1 MGRFYI
7 EEKLSEH
14 LGETPEGFL
23 ICHDVP
29 IAKIGEQIYK
39 ADEVPIQPNKDGLVV
54 IKRREEEVFNPETIS
69 SFEGKPFTIDHPDE
83 MVTPENWKD
92 LAHGF
97 VTNVRRGVKEKLDL
111 LVGDIV
117 VTTKK
122 AIELVKNG
130 MREISCGYDANYEQL
145 EKGIGIQRDIIGNHV
160 ALVMRGRAGHRC
172 AIGDK
177 ECTNCGECRCKNHI
191 KDKEGEDAMKFKDKL
206 KNVYLK
212 LIKDADFEKL
222 PDDEKVDKL
231 AEAGTDAIEEE
242 APEKEKEIVSEKEVI
257 PDQEEEIIPEKEGIA
272 SDGEVTIGQLN
283 ETVNRLIGIIE
294 AFVKSAV
301 SIGQGL
307 DSKFKDEEEL
317 PEKKIEDEEI
327 PEKEMEEDEDPDEKE
342 EQMKVEAKDCDSVWQ
357 DVASR
362 AELLSP
368 GIRLNKPTKDH
379 KLTLDKLKRKSLKS
393 AFVTDSETLGI
404 FVKEEKIDSL
414 EGEALNIA
422 FVAASEAIKQ
432 KNNRFVKDSVVMNA
446 KAVTNDIRSIQER
459 NKKFWGKK

>member
-23 ICHDVP
+23 ICRDVP

-54 IKRREEEVFNPETIS
+54 IKRREEEIFNPEAIS

-97 VTNVRRGVKEKLDL
+97 VTNVRRGAKEKLDL

-145 EKGIGIQRDIIGNHV
+145 ETGVGIQKDIIGNHI

-172 AIGDK
+172 SIGDK
-177 ECTNCGECRCKNHI
+177 ECTNCGECKCKTNI
-191 KDKEGEDAMKFKDKL
+191 KDKEDKEIMNFKTKL
-206 KNVYLK
+206 KAVYRK
-212 LIKDADFEKL
+212 LIKDADFENL
-222 PDDEKVDKL
+222 PDEEKVDKL
-231 AEAGTDAIEEE
+231 VEAGSDAVEEMP
-242 APEKEKEIVSEKEVI
+242 PEKKTEIE
-257 PDQEEEIIPEKEGIA
+257 
-272 SDGEVTIGQLN
+272 GEVTIAQLN

-294 AFVKSAV
+294 AFVKSA
-301 SIGQGL
+301 SAIGEGL
-307 DSKFKDEEEL
+307 
-317 PEKKIEDEEI
+317 EKKIKDEDLEKEKEDEYL
-327 PEKEMEEDEDPDEKE
+327 KEETEDEDLEKEKE
-342 EQMKVEAKDCDSVWQ
+342 EREKMEARDCDSVWY
-357 DVASR
+357 DVAYR
-362 AELLSP
+362 ADLLSP
-368 GIRLNKPTKDH
+368 GMRLNKPTKDH
-379 KLTLDKLKRKSLKS
+379 KSVLAKIKKAALKS
-393 AFVTDSETLGI
+393 CFTTDAEVVSKIL
-404 FVKEEKIDSL
+404 KEDKIDSL
-414 EGEALNIA
+414 SVDALDIA
-422 FVAASEAIKQ
+422 FIAASDAIKNR
-432 KNNRFVKDSVVMNA
+432 NNKMVTDSISMSA
-446 KAVTNDIRSIQER
+446 KTVTNDIRGIQER
-459 NKKFWGKK
+459 NKKFWGRK